1 MKPLIR
7 NILIIAVLLGS
18 IGVIIGIYLYNKK
31 DPDLSKVKADFILQV
46 SELVNE
52 FNQDENSASAKYIDK
67 VLEVKG
73 PVSSIESASDSTMN
87 IYLNAKNQMSGV
99 NCHFDDVSSTTSPD
113 IRKGDIITVR
123 GVCSGALLMDVLL
136 NNCVVVK

>member
-31 DPDLSKVKADFILQV
+31 DPDLSKVKADFVLQV

-73 PVSSIESASDSTMN
+73 PVSAIESASDSTMN
-87 IYLNAKNQMSGV
+87 IYLNAENQMSGV
-99 NCHFDDVSSTTSPD
+99 NCSFDDVSGTTSPD
-113 IRKGDIITVR
+113 FQKGDIITVR
-123 GVCSGALLMDVLL
+123 GVCTGMLMDVLL

>member
-7 NILIIAVLLGS
+7 NLLIIAVILGLAGA
-18 IGVIIGIYLYNKK
+18 ITGIYMFNKK
-31 DPDLSKVKADFILQV
+31 DPDMSKVKADFVLQA

-67 VLEVKG
+67 VLEVTG
-73 PVSSIESASDSTMN
+73 PVSTIESSSDSTMN
-87 IYLNAKNQMSGV
+87 IYLTAENQMSGV
-99 NCHFDDVSSTTSPD
+99 NCSFDDVSGTTSLD
-113 IRKGDIITVR
+113 FQEGDIITVR
-123 GVCSGALLMDVLL
+123 GVCTGMLMDVLL